1 MGEMQALKG
10 IQKGE
15 LYGVRTTL
23 VKRICL
29 TYQEVA
35 REVVSSHR
43 RFCRLRVCTLRPL
56 ELFLNFQLATKD
68 VEDNCRFRSLLK

>member
-15 LYGVRTTL
+15 LYGVRTEL
-23 VKRICL
+23 VKQIYS

-43 RFCRLRVCTLRPL
+43 RFFHLRVCTLRPL
-56 ELFLNFQLATKD
+56 VLFLNFQLATRD
-68 VEDNCRFRSLLK
+68 VGDNCRFRSLLE